1 MTQEEKA
8 QAYDEVLN
16 KAKIEISTKGIGETV
31 NLCYQ
36 LFPELA
42 ESEDENLKNKSGYYK
57 DGKFWKASTLWNAT
71 KNKVPQRVSN
81 RYILQECTWNIGNLQ
96 DFANEVKNVQEVSLD
111 YPIIL
116 DMNGNILDG
125 AHRVVKAYL
134 EGKDIDIV
142 YLGDDEWPE
151 PDYDEEKAVRRNDDE
166 RIKKSL
172 IKFLTDIKEISESGR
187 TSWAV
192 RKEDAEMC
200 KSFIAWLKKQKECV
214 ADNSKTSAEEDE
226 RIMDTIIEHFK
237 GFSPI
242 KVFGDFDFTSN
253 QILAY
258 LEKMKEQKPIEPG
271 CPQFVFDDM
280 LAIESAMDIVYRKGN
295 EQKLYEA
302 LKSLHSRLIDMLDNE
317 QKEQRPVERSL
328 EDDHIIGFV
337 YDLLNEIEWKDN
349 WAMSKEECLR
359 LLSNYSP
366 QKITRV
372 TINGEPI
379 STENKSVDI
388 PLAEWSEKDAQ
399 KLVPFSC
406 GHEKG
411 QPAEKQDYSE
421 LNDLERAILRGF
433 LAAGVEN
440 VPIGIIK
447 DTASECVGFLAL
459 TESEP
464 VEWSEEDEGEL
475 QNAIDALEF
484 LGKKGVY
491 RSESGYDAALQAA
504 SWLKSLSE
512 RFNLQR
518 KVEWSEEDK
527 KMLNHLIDKIQ
538 ENWHIRMPGGHYFGI
553 SNDEKETFS
562 SWLRCLPERFNL
574 SPKQEWSEKD
584 EAAYNAFICEVIN
597 EKMNPTIEQV
607 KWLRSICDRLKF
619 LHPQPK
625 AEWSEEDESSL
636 KELIHYFESLLDCLA
651 TEKRHAENRKWL
663 KFLKSLRP
671 QSKQE
676 WNNEDES
683 ILNTIITDVE
693 FVQRKCGIGTDEW
706 NIRSKAIQWLKNLLE
721 RFNPPKQ
728 EWKEVELEFRSEKV
742 KIKRPFFRD
751 DKGREY
757 STTEQDEDVAWYAL
771 RAWCEKKGVSLY
783 DLYPKDKWNEEDEEM
798 LEYVIG
804 DVNDAK
810 QLFTTKA
817 AINLCDKEIAWLKSL
832 RPQYHGDVTMTEAY
846 KMGFEAGKA
855 SSWKPSEEQMDSLRD
870 TIANTKGYSYS
881 IYLPELYEQ
890 LKKLV

>member
-1 MTQEEKA
+1 MTREEAINEIKSWA
-8 QAYDEVLN
+8 IPSKKGREVL
-16 KAKIEISTKGIGETV
+16 ET
-31 NLCYQ
+31 LI
-36 LFPELA
+36 PELR
-42 ESEDENLKNKSGYYK
+42 ENKDENVKNKSGYYK
-57 DGKFWKASTLWNAT
+57 AGKFWKASTLWNAT
-71 KNKVPQRVSN
+71 KNKIPQRVSN
-81 RYILQECTWNIGNLQ
+81 KYILQECTWNIGTLQ
-96 DFANEVKNVQEVSLD
+96 RFADEVKNVQEVSLN

-134 EGKDIDIV
+134 EGKDIDVI

-151 PDYDEEKAVRRNDDE
+151 PDYDEEKAVRESDDE

-187 TSWAV
+187 TTWAV

-200 KSFIAWLKKQKECV
+200 KSFLAWLEKQKE
-214 ADNSKTSAEEDE
+214 
-226 RIMDTIIEHFK
+226 
-237 GFSPI
+237 
-242 KVFGDFDFTSN
+242 
-253 QILAY
+253 
-258 LEKMKEQKPIEPG
+258 QK
-271 CPQFVFDDM
+271 D
-280 LAIESAMDIVYRKGN
+280 YR
-295 EQKLYEA
+295 KLYEDIA
-302 LKSLHSRLIDMLDNE
+302 QSEWFKKAYAGKSLGEEFE

-459 TESEP
+459 TESKP

-683 ILNTIITDVE
+683 ILKTIIADVR
-693 FVQRKCGIGTDEW
+693 FVQQKCGLETDEW
-706 NIRSKAIQWLKNLLE
+706 NIRSEAIQWLKNLLE

-728 EWKEVELEFRSEKV
+728 EWKEVELEFRGEKV

-783 DLYPKDKWNEEDEEM
+783 DLYSKDKWNEEDEEM

-817 AINLCDKEIAWLKSL
+817 AIDLCDKEIAWLKSL
-832 RPQYHGDVTMTEAY
+832 RPQYHGNVTMTEAY

-855 SSWKPSEEQMDSLRD
+855 SSWKPSEEQMDSLCD

>member
-71 KNKVPQRVSN
+71 KNKIPQRVSN

-96 DFANEVKNVQEVSLD
+96 DFADEVKNVQEVSLD

-125 AHRVVKAYL
+125 AHRVVRAYL
-134 EGKDIDIV
+134 EGKDVDIV

-151 PDYDEEKAVRRNDDE
+151 PDYDEEKAVKKSDDE
-166 RIKKSL
+166 KIRKSL

-187 TSWAV
+187 TTWAV

-200 KSFIAWLKKQKECV
+200 KSFLAWLEKQKE
-214 ADNSKTSAEEDE
+214 
-226 RIMDTIIEHFK
+226 
-237 GFSPI
+237 
-242 KVFGDFDFTSN
+242 
-253 QILAY
+253 
-258 LEKMKEQKPIEPG
+258 QK
-271 CPQFVFDDM
+271 D
-280 LAIESAMDIVYRKGN
+280 YR
-295 EQKLYEA
+295 KLYEDIA
-302 LKSLHSRLIDMLDNE
+302 QSEWFKKAYAGKSLGEEFE

-440 VPIGIIK
+440 VPIEIIK

-518 KVEWSEEDK
+518 KVEWSDGDK

-538 ENWHIRMPGGHYFGI
+538 ENLNIRMPDGYSFGI

-574 SPKQEWSEKD
+574 SPKQEWS
-584 EAAYNAFICEVIN
+584 
-597 EKMNPTIEQV
+597 
-607 KWLRSICDRLKF
+607 
-619 LHPQPK
+619 
-625 AEWSEEDESSL
+625 
-636 KELIHYFESLLDCLA
+636 
-651 TEKRHAENRKWL
+651 
-663 KFLKSLRP
+663 
-671 QSKQE
+671 
-676 WNNEDES
+676 
-683 ILNTIITDVE
+683 
-693 FVQRKCGIGTDEW
+693 
-706 NIRSKAIQWLKNLLE
+706 
-721 RFNPPKQ
+721 
-728 EWKEVELEFRSEKV
+728 
-742 KIKRPFFRD
+742 
-751 DKGREY
+751 
-757 STTEQDEDVAWYAL
+757 
-771 RAWCEKKGVSLY
+771 
-783 DLYPKDKWNEEDEEM
+783 EEDEEM

-855 SSWKPSEEQMDSLRD
+855 SSWKPSEEQMDSLCD

>member
-8 QAYDEVLN
+8 KAYDEALE
-16 KAKIEISTKGIGETV
+16 KAKIEINTKGIGETV
-31 NLCYQ
+31 NLCEQ
-36 LFPELA
+36 LFPELR
-42 ESEDENLKNKSGYYK
+42 ESEDENLKNKGGYYK
-57 DGKFWKASTLWNAT
+57 AGKFWKASTLWNAT
-71 KNKVPQRVSN
+71 RNKVPQRVPN
-81 RYILQECTWNIGNLQ
+81 RYILQECTWNIGTLQ
-96 DFANEVKNVQEVSLD
+96 RFADEVKNVQEVSLD

-116 DMNGNILDG
+116 DMNGNIIDG

-151 PDYDEEKAVRRNDDE
+151 PDYDEEKAVRGSDE

-187 TSWAV
+187 TTWAV

-200 KSFIAWLKKQKECV
+200 KSFLAWLEKQKE
-214 ADNSKTSAEEDE
+214 
-226 RIMDTIIEHFK
+226 
-237 GFSPI
+237 
-242 KVFGDFDFTSN
+242 
-253 QILAY
+253 
-258 LEKMKEQKPIEPG
+258 QK
-271 CPQFVFDDM
+271 D
-280 LAIESAMDIVYRKGN
+280 YR
-295 EQKLYEA
+295 KLYEDIA
-302 LKSLHSRLIDMLDNE
+302 QSEWFKKAYAGKSLGEEFE

-411 QPAEKQDYSE
+411 QPGEKQDYSE

-464 VEWSEEDEGEL
+464 VEWNEEDEGEL

-518 KVEWSEEDK
+518 KVEWSDEDK
-527 KMLNHLIDKIQ
+527 RMLNHLIDKIQ
-538 ENWHIRMPGGHYFGI
+538 ENWNIRMPDGHYFGI
-553 SNDEKETFS
+553 SNDEKEIFS
-562 SWLRCLPERFNL
+562 SWLRYLPERFNL
-574 SPKQEWSEKD
+574 P
-584 EAAYNAFICEVIN
+584 
-597 EKMNPTIEQV
+597 
-607 KWLRSICDRLKF
+607 L
-619 LHPQPK
+619 
-625 AEWSEEDESSL
+625 
-636 KELIHYFESLLDCLA
+636 
-651 TEKRHAENRKWL
+651 
-663 KFLKSLRP
+663 
-671 QSKQE
+671 
-676 WNNEDES
+676 
-683 ILNTIITDVE
+683 
-693 FVQRKCGIGTDEW
+693 
-706 NIRSKAIQWLKNLLE
+706 
-721 RFNPPKQ
+721 KQ
-728 EWKEVELEFRSEKV
+728 EWKEVELEFRGEKV

-771 RAWCEKKGVSLY
+771 RAWCDKKGISLY
-783 DLYPKDKWNEEDEEM
+783 ELYPKVEWSEEDEEM

-881 IYLPELYEQ
+881 IYLLELYEQ

>member
-71 KNKVPQRVSN
+71 KNKIPQRVSN

-96 DFANEVKNVQEVSLD
+96 DFADEVKNVQEVSLD

-134 EGKDIDIV
+134 EGKDVDIV

-151 PDYDEEKAVRRNDDE
+151 PDYDEEKAVKKSDDE
-166 RIKKSL
+166 KIRKSL

-464 VEWSEEDEGEL
+464 VEWSEEDE
-475 QNAIDALEF
+475 
-484 LGKKGVY
+484 
-491 RSESGYDAALQAA
+491 
-504 SWLKSLSE
+504 
-512 RFNLQR
+512 
-518 KVEWSEEDK
+518 
-527 KMLNHLIDKIQ
+527 
-538 ENWHIRMPGGHYFGI
+538 
-553 SNDEKETFS
+553 
-562 SWLRCLPERFNL
+562 
-574 SPKQEWSEKD
+574 
-584 EAAYNAFICEVIN
+584 
-597 EKMNPTIEQV
+597 
-607 KWLRSICDRLKF
+607 
-619 LHPQPK
+619 
-625 AEWSEEDESSL
+625 SSL

-810 QLFTTKA
+810 QLFTTKE
-817 AINLCDKEIAWLKSL
+817 AIDLCDKEIAWLKSL
-832 RPQYHGDVTMTEAY
+832 RPQPKLEWSEEDKKILNHLIDKVQENWHIRMPNGHYFGISNDEKETFSSWLKSLPERFNLQPKQEWSEEDKKTINNACCWIAEYAGYLMNKNYSKASMLMGLTEKLKSLHPQSKDEAY
-846 KMGFEAGKA
+846 KEKDEAFKLGKHQLAIKFMNYLDENRPEGKMNLSNGECEDIDKAFEENDWAKIMRYAEKYGK
-855 SSWKPSEEQMDSLRD
+855 
-870 TIANTKGYSYS
+870 
-881 IYLPELYEQ
+881 
-890 LKKLV
+890 

>member
-8 QAYDEVLN
+8 KAYDEALE
-16 KAKIEISTKGIGETV
+16 KAKIEINTKGIGETV
-31 NLCYQ
+31 NLCEQ
-36 LFPELA
+36 LFPELR
-42 ESEDENLKNKSGYYK
+42 ENEDESLKNKSGYYK
-57 DGKFWKASTLWNAT
+57 AGKFWKASTLWNAT
-71 KNKVPQRVSN
+71 RNKVPQRVSN

-151 PDYDEEKAVRRNDDE
+151 PDYDEEKAVRGNDDE

-200 KSFIAWLKKQKECV
+200 KSFLAWLEKQKEKLGDISTILLVKKEIERRIETWQKSRKELIAMECNTL
-214 ADNSKTSAEEDE
+214 ADDAAVRIEELYSL
-226 RIMDTIIEHFK
+226 ISFLGTIRCN
-237 GFSPI
+237 
-242 KVFGDFDFTSN
+242 TN
-253 QILAY
+253 
-258 LEKMKEQKPIEPG
+258 EKQKEQK
-271 CPQFVFDDM
+271 D
-280 LAIESAMDIVYRKGN
+280 YR
-295 EQKLYEA
+295 KLYEDIA
-302 LKSLHSRLIDMLDNE
+302 QSEWFKKAYAGKSLGEEFE

-337 YDLLNEIEWKDN
+337 YDLLNEIKWKDN

-379 STENKSVDI
+379 PTENHSVNI
-388 PLAEWSEKDAQ
+388 PLAEWSEEDAQ

-406 GHEKG
+406 GHENG

-683 ILNTIITDVE
+683 ILKTIITDVG

-706 NIRSKAIQWLKNLLE
+706 YVRSKAIQWLKNLLE

-728 EWKEVELEFRSEKV
+728 EWKEVELEFRGEKV

-771 RAWCEKKGVSLY
+771 RAWCDKKGISLY
-783 DLYPKDKWNEEDEEM
+783 DLYPKNEWSEEDEEM

-810 QLFTTKA
+810 QLFTTKE
-817 AINLCDKEIAWLKSL
+817 AIDLCDKEIAWLKSL